1 MKDGVRRSRYIG
13 IDSCLR
19 VNSDVRAHRCYRTAT
34 GRERV
39 KDSTCDMK
47 SVPSAVADG
56 LEIQLLSP
64 ASRAWNSFGGRDPR
78 VTLAALRSPGA
89 TICRRYATR

>member
-19 VNSDVRAHRCYRTAT
+19 VNSYGRAQRCYRTAN
-34 GRERV
+34 GREQV
-39 KDSTCDMK
+39 KESTCDMK

-56 LEIQLLSP
+56 LTIQLRSP
-64 ASRAWNSFGGRDPR
+64 ASRAWNSLGGRDPR
-78 VTLAALRSPGA
+78 VTLVALRSPGA
-89 TICRRYATR
+89 TICRRSATR